1 MIKNCIVN
9 IIRLKLNPTSVLS
22 LYTLRLIYYSYTN
35 IDFEKFDIMKT
46 KTLSLLR
53 NLLESYN
60 ECLIDCIIFLY

>member
-35 IDFEKFDIMKT
+35 IDFENFDIMKT